1 MFFFKCP
8 WDALFLLKKKV
19 GNNNVFKN
27 KSICAVET
35 NHELLLI
42 IIHQFI
48 VIYQGEA
55 SLSFNDL
62 IFLFFAG
69 FKKYELYSRV
79 VKIKALTFFFKHSH
93 VNMTVYKQ

>member
-1 MFFFKCP
+1 M
-8 WDALFLLKKKV
+8 
-19 GNNNVFKN
+19 
-27 KSICAVET
+27 ET

-55 SLSFNDL
+55 LAESFLSLKDL

-79 VKIKALTFFFKHSH
+79 VKIKALTFFFFKHSH
-93 VNMTVYKQ
+93 VNMTVYQQ

>member
-1 MFFFKCP
+1 M
-8 WDALFLLKKKV
+8 
-19 GNNNVFKN
+19 
-27 KSICAVET
+27 ET

-55 SLSFNDL
+55 FLSFNDL

-69 FKKYELYSRV
+69 FKKFELYSRV
-79 VKIKALTFFFKHSH
+79 VKIKALTFFFL
-93 VNMTVYKQ
+93 NTAMLT